1 MRILV
6 ISVTRNRKGQPVRAE
21 RIVEGEMIRLGRGT
35 QCEIH
40 LPDPRVALFHAAI
53 YAQGDSIFI
62 HAPEAELAVDGG
74 PEREARLTPRVH
86 IALGPYEMTVEP
98 PPPGCDLALAIEL
111 VRPLPDDLAA
121 IRAKS
126 RTSLEATAL
135 SKRGPAW
142 ILAIRHSGISAAP
155 ATRRRSCTS
164 AITSASIAMSRLP
177 AMCQPWRCNRS
188 SSAER

>member
-1 MRILV
+1 IRILV
-6 ISVTRNRKGQPVRAE
+6 IRVTCDRKGQPVRAE
-21 RIVEGEMIRLGRGT
+21 RVVDGEMIRLGDGT

-53 YAQGDSIFI
+53 YRQGESIFI

-74 PEREARLTPRVH
+74 PQREARLTPRVH

-111 VRPLPDDLAA
+111 VRPLPDDWGA

-126 RTSLEATAL
+126 RTSLEATSS
-135 SKRGPAW
+135 SKPAPAW
-142 ILAIRHSGISAAP
+142 ILAIVLGLAF
-155 ATRRRSCTS
+155 
-164 AITSASIAMSRLP
+164 L
-177 AMCQPWRCNRS
+177 
-188 SSAER
+188 